1 MFDRVFGLPAHPLI
15 VHAAVVVTPLLAVLV
30 IVYAALPLLG
40 LPRLRP
46 RLDWAVVLSA
56 LAAPVC
62 VFAAKQSGEA
72 FSDQLFQGSVPALV
86 AEHERL
92 ATPLLLL
99 TAALAVAA
107 LLLIHLT
114 RRRGPG
120 TGSATGPVTRLATVA
135 VAAVAVVL
143 ALAVGYYVVRI
154 GHSGA
159 TAVWGG

>member
-15 VHAAVVVTPLLAVLV
+15 VHAAVVVTPLLAALV

-40 LPRLRP
+40 LSRWRP

-56 LAAPVC
+56 LAAPGC

-72 FSDQLFQGSVPALV
+72 FADLMFDGSLPALV

-99 TAALAVAA
+99 TAGLAVAA
-107 LLLIHLT
+107 LLLVYLT
-114 RRRGPG
+114 RNRGPA
-120 TGSATGPVTRLATVA
+120 GSAAA
-135 VAAVAVVL
+135 AKAAAVAVPVVAVGL
-143 ALAVGYYVVRI
+143 ALVVGYYVVRI